1 MMLIVRHG
9 RTESNRSGLLLGRA
23 DPHLDGVGVAQAA
36 ACAEWL
42 GTVDR
47 VVTSPLR
54 RAVATAHAIAAVG
67 DVSIEIDERLIEL
80 DYGDWD
86 GRPVAD
92 VTADEWADWRA
103 DPSFAPPGGESLS
116 ALDVRVRDA
125 LSELGADDRARG
137 ARRTVVVSHVS
148 PIKSAVAWALG
159 VGPETTWRMFVA
171 PASISTIE
179 VRDAGVVLAGFNERG
194 HLRAL
199 TGE

>member
-23 DPHLDGVGVAQAA
+23 DPHLDGLGVAQAA

-54 RAVATAHAIAAVG
+54 RAVATAHAIAAAG

-92 VTADEWADWRA
+92 VTADEWAGWRA
-103 DPSFAPPGGESLS
+103 DPSFAPPRGESLS
-116 ALDVRVRDA
+116 
-125 LSELGADDRARG
+125 ADDRARG